1 MSDTSSTVESAL
13 PPEAR
18 LVLACAASVSASGT
32 AAAERVFGRIA
43 RGIDWE
49 LFLRIARWHCVT
61 PLMHRALGEARA
73 AGAAVPESAV
83 SAVRDDFYSNAF
95 QNIRLLNELGSFLK
109 LAESNGIEVVV
120 LKGPALAM
128 MAYGDLAMRQFADID
143 VLVRRSDLSIV
154 RELAGGRDRRPCA
167 QAEAS
172 SMPDIFRAHS
182 QEFFADSSNASLD
195 VHWRLSP
202 GYFRFEPD
210 LDAIRARSIQI
221 QAGGVRFRSFAA
233 EDLFLF
239 QCVHASK
246 HGWSRLGWICDVGW
260 MIRSQ
265 PRMNWDAILSEARQ
279 TRSLRSLFVGA
290 FLAEHLLGI
299 RAPDAVLAA
308 ARASKA
314 VEPIAA
320 RVTRYLFGEIG
331 YGPSLYQE
339 WILPCAC
346 AQGVRGKLRYLLGR
360 ALLPTP
366 EDWRL
371 MPSRFYPLYFLL
383 RPMRL
388 AVEQGPRLFRRA
400 VQR

>member
-1 MSDTSSTVESAL
+1 MSDTSSKVESAL

-32 AAAERVFGRIA
+32 AAAERVLGRIA
-43 RGIDWE
+43 RGIDWA

-61 PLMHRALGEARA
+61 PLMHRALGKARA
-73 AGAAVPESAV
+73 AGWAVPESA
-83 SAVRDDFYSNAF
+83 SNAIRDEFYSSAF
-95 QNIRLLNELGSFLK
+95 QNMRLLSELGSFLK
-109 LAESNGIEVVV
+109 LAESNGVEVVV

-128 MAYGDLAMRQFADID
+128 LAYGDLAMRQFADID
-143 VLVRRSDLSIV
+143 VLVRRSDLSMV
-154 RELAGGRDRRPCA
+154 RELVGGRDRRPYA

-182 QEFFADSSNASLD
+182 QEFCTDSSNASLD

-210 LDAIRARSIQI
+210 LDAMRERSILI
-221 QAGGVRFRSFAA
+221 QAGGVRLRSFSA

-246 HGWSRLGWICDVGW
+246 HGWSRLGWICDVAW
-260 MIRSQ
+260 MIRPQ
-265 PRMNWDAILSEARQ
+265 PRMNWEAILSQARK
-279 TRSLRSLFVGA
+279 TRSVRSLFVGVV
-290 FLAEHLLGI
+290 LAEHLLGV
-299 RAPDAVLAA
+299 RAPDAILAA

-314 VEPIAA
+314 VESIAA
-320 RVTRYLFGEIG
+320 RVTRCLFGEIG
-331 YGPSLYQE
+331 NRPSLYQD
-339 WILPCAC
+339 WVLPCAC
-346 AQGVRGKLRYLLGR
+346 TQGARGKLRYLLGR
-360 ALLPTP
+360 ARLPTP

-371 MPSRFYPLYFLL
+371 MSSRFYPLYFLL

-400 VQR
+400 VPR